1 MENNTILIIIKNI
14 FSFIYNKSSL
24 FSTILLLK
32 YTSIELGSLLLKIS
46 YNKTFLNLY
55 KSQSSCQ

>member
-32 YTSIELGSLLLKIS
+32 YISIELGSLLLKIS
-46 YNKTFLNLY
+46 KL
-55 KSQSSCQ
+55 C

>member
-14 FSFIYNKSSL
+14 VSLIYNKSSL
-24 FSTILLLK
+24 LSTTLLLN

-46 YNKTFLNLY
+46 KLW
-55 KSQSSCQ
+55 

>member
-14 FSFIYNKSSL
+14 FLFFYNKSSL

-46 YNKTFLNLY
+46 KL
-55 KSQSSCQ
+55 C